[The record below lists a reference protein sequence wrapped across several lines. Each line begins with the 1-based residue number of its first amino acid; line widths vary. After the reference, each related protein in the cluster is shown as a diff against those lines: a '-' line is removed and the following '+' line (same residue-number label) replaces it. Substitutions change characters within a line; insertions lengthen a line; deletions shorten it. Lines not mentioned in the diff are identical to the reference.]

1 MSRKVKK
8 ENYRAD
14 FIEMCLRKA
23 FTGKSVKRHVRED
36 ESTYIS
42 LSGAHCHFLGNAIV
56 PFNLEEPVRFNVNL
70 REKPVVEF
78 FDRLKRRLAD
88 RPILDEVKV
97 GGLYQHYK
105 GGVYCVKKVF
115 FDETNTPRVVM
126 YREATGKK
134 RLWHRPYRDFVDG
147 RFIVID
153 TSV

>member
-1 MSRKVKK
+1 MNRKVKK

-14 FIEMCLRKA
+14 FIEMRLKKA
-23 FTGKSVKRHVRED
+23 FPGKSVKRHVRED

-42 LSGAHCHFLGNAIV
+42 LSGLHGHFWGSVIV
-56 PFNLEEPVRFNVNL
+56 PFNLTEPVKFNVNL
-70 REKPVVEF
+70 GEKPVVEF

-88 RPILDEVKV
+88 RPVLSEVKI

-115 FDETNTPRVVM
+115 FDETDTPRVVL

-147 RFIVID
+147 RFIAID